1 MRRRAFITL
10 LGGAAVGWPL
20 AARAQQT
27 NTFHRVGIL
36 WPSSPAANTF
46 RLDALRNGLREL
58 GYEEDRNIAF
68 LQRGPEHQATQEGLT
83 ALAAELVQAKVDV
96 ILTAGTSPTRAAK
109 SAAGMIP
116 VVMTFVSDPIGAD
129 FVASLARPG
138 GNITGLT
145 NFGPEL
151 SGKWLELLKELSPQA
166 RNIGVLYDGAV
177 REVVKGMQTR
187 AAAVNVQLLPFEVN
201 NDNSFA
207 DALAILPSR
216 HPHAL
221 IVFLP
226 PRNPELEKRIVQFA
240 AVNRLPTMYWWREYV
255 DGGGLVYY
263 GPSVSEMYRRAAAFI
278 DKILKGAKPAEL
290 PVEQP
295 TRFDLVINLK
305 TAKALGL
312 EVPPTVL
319 ARADEVIE

>member
-1 MRRRAFITL
+1 
-10 LGGAAVGWPL
+10 
-20 AARAQQT
+20 
-27 NTFHRVGIL
+27 
-36 WPSSPAANTF
+36 
-46 RLDALRNGLREL
+46 
-58 GYEEDRNIAF
+58 
-68 LQRGPEHQATQEGLT
+68 
-83 ALAAELVQAKVDV
+83 
-96 ILTAGTSPTRAAK
+96 
-109 SAAGMIP
+109 
-116 VVMTFVSDPIGAD
+116 
-129 FVASLARPG
+129 VASLARPG

-312 EVPPTVL
+312 EIPPTVL